1 MLAPRKPDHFELQG
15 RKAKAPSQISF
26 WHLLPDPFRHFRER
40 PKAQNFPYYPCYMGN
55 ELSNMYTIPQNR
67 YPAMP
72 YTLEFSHVSPLKM
85 YKEKKTVSES
95 SNCGKLGH
103 WSVRTSRWCFRR
115 LEPIACHSRLPPWQL
130 RGHPKTKGIPP
141 HGAVHGLWMIVSILA
156 TSKTPSYLIL
166 PDPSI

>member
-40 PKAQNFPYYPCYMGN
+40 PKAQNFPHYPCYMGN

-67 YPAMP
+67 YPAVP
-72 YTLEFSHVSPLKM
+72 YTLEFSHASPLKM

-103 WSVRTSRWCFRR
+103 WSVRTSRWCFRSLNPSPAIQDCLPGSCEVTQR
-115 LEPIACHSRLPPWQL
+115 QEAFHLMEPSTGFGW
-130 RGHPKTKGIPP
+130 
-141 HGAVHGLWMIVSILA
+141 
-156 TSKTPSYLIL
+156 LIQF
-166 PDPSI
+166 